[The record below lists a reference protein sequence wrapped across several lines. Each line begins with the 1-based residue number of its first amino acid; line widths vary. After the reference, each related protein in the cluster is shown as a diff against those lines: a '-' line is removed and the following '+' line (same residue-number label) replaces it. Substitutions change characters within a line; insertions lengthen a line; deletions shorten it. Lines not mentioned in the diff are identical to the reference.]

1 VVDITE
7 DELPAI
13 NPQKQWPADA
23 MREVQTIVDDT
34 GATVSSVKEPR
45 VDHLFQFLGKDE
57 ERTVRLKRC

>member
-13 NPQKQWPADA
+13 NPLNQWPADA
-23 MREVQTIVDDT
+23 RHEVQTIVDDT
-34 GATVSSVKEPR
+34 GAAVSSVKEPR

-57 ERTVRLKRC
+57 ERTARLKRC